1 MKRRNLSSQRTAP
14 EHVFTAFRLRT
25 TFERLQSMPFPTP
38 EAAANALIAYH
49 EHAKAIGV
57 QP

>member
-14 EHVFTAFRLRT
+14 EHVFTAFRLQT
-25 TFERLQSMPFPTP
+25 AVDRLKSLPVVTP

-57 QP
+57 AS